1 MSATKGHLAQLY
13 YDGKPREVK
22 GYQLL
27 RHARSR
33 ATLYMKEG
41 ERYYPGR
48 YGVKI
53 FEVDFDALTLTQVDE
68 RGKVVPDEPT
78 PGQDTLF

>member
-1 MSATKGHLAQLY
+1 MSATKGYLTQLH
-13 YDGKPREVK
+13 YDGYPRQIK
-22 GYQLL
+22 GYRLL
-27 RHARSR
+27 QHARSR

-41 ERYYPGR
+41 ERYHPGR

-53 FEVDFDALTLTQVDE
+53 FEADFDALTLTKVDE
-68 RGKVVPDEPT
+68 RGRVVPDKPT